1 MNDGL
6 KIVLAFSIGS
16 AVGFIFSRSYFKTKY
31 EKIADEEIESM
42 RQHFKNKMEPQKET
56 IKVLDDF
63 FKEISPSV
71 FPEKDLDEN
80 PSDVKEEHI
89 SAPYVISPEEYYDS
103 DNTNERITLDYYAE
117 DRILADDDHAMLED
131 VEAAVGHG
139 WENRFGEFVNGAVYV
154 RNESRG
160 CDYEILYVPDSF
172 TSEPIE

>member
-71 FPEKDLDEN
+71 FP
-80 PSDVKEEHI
+80 
-89 SAPYVISPEEYYDS
+89 
-103 DNTNERITLDYYAE
+103 
-117 DRILADDDHAMLED
+117 
-131 VEAAVGHG
+131 
-139 WENRFGEFVNGAVYV
+139 
-154 RNESRG
+154 
-160 CDYEILYVPDSF
+160 
-172 TSEPIE
+172 